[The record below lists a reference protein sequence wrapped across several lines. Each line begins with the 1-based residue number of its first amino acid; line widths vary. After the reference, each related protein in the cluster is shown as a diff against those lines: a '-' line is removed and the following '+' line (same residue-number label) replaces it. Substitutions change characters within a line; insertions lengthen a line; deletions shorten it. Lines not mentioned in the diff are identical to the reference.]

1 MVHPPSPIET
11 SPRAGTAEEPVVR
24 PMTGG
29 AATDER
35 ARATALYAALVPPK
49 DPDVRRHRDWLA
61 RSSWP
66 EVVFASAR

>member
-1 MVHPPSPIET
+1 MT
-11 SPRAGTAEEPVVR
+11 SSRATTPEALPEQPLDR
-24 PMTGG
+24 G
-29 AATDER
+29 AATDEH
-35 ARATALYAALVPPK
+35 ARASAVYAALVPPK